1 MRPERRSSRVS
12 SAILE
17 YIRINWNWND
27 SLSELLVIS
36 QSTPSPRTK
45 TETSQG
51 HFLAWSLLD
60 LEKEE
65 RILGI
70 SLPQPTSG
78 ESQDASWYKHR
89 CPFTWPRN
97 HLPPLWVPWHQR
109 TGWSCSSLKLDL
121 LPLSFEDFPREVSEA
136 PEGMAKEMEGR
147 TWGQL
152 LKIAVYLEWLAGLFK
167 NAEITAVGRR
177 QKTSYSSKYPVY
189 SGRRLNYLGAG
200 EGGERK
206 VY

>member
-1 MRPERRSSRVS
+1 MLSLLTRSRNCYKVHNSQRKNKPSPGKAQLFLLMRPERRSSRVS

-51 HFLAWSLLD
+51 PFLAWSLLD

-97 HLPPLWVPWHQR
+97 HLPPL
-109 TGWSCSSLKLDL
+109 
-121 LPLSFEDFPREVSEA
+121 
-136 PEGMAKEMEGR
+136 
-147 TWGQL
+147 
-152 LKIAVYLEWLAGLFK
+152 
-167 NAEITAVGRR
+167 
-177 QKTSYSSKYPVY
+177 
-189 SGRRLNYLGAG
+189 
-200 EGGERK
+200 
-206 VY
+206 